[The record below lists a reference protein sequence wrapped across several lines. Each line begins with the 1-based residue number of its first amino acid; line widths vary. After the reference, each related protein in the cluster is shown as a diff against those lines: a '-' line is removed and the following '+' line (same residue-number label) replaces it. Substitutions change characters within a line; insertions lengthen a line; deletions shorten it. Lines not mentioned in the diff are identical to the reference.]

1 MKVLLIFPPISDP
14 RSPHLAQACLA
25 AKLKSEGHE
34 VHLWDLDLELS
45 LKLLEP
51 DNLLRSLE
59 RCKEKMAAIDLK
71 DKKDY
76 ADASYWH
83 HLNQVYRSMG
93 DLPNQIGKTLQILR
107 SDAFY
112 DRERFRWARKSINGA
127 LNLVSVSQHPHLNYQ
142 MDGQVFETV
151 YRADSLSDLK
161 KAVLDDE
168 ANLFGH
174 LYDQYVLPRISQLN
188 PQFIGISILN
198 YQQIIPG
205 LTISHRLMQRGWQ
218 VFIGGTL
225 FVKFIKEIEQDIQ
238 FFDFCRGL
246 IVYEGE
252 TALTELLT
260 ALERREGVG
269 EVPNLLYPSEKMVKF
284 ASPVVVEDLNQL
296 PTPDFDGLPLN
307 AYLAPRIV
315 LPFNLGKGCYW
326 DRCLFCEIPFINN
339 RTKQNFRIKEV
350 SLIVDQ
356 LEELSRKYNTPYFQ
370 FTDESCHPD
379 VLAAIADK
387 TIERKLNIRYICYAR
402 FDLGFSQK
410 LCKHLYQAGCRKIL
424 FGLES
429 GSQRILDMVNKGI
442 SVDQAEKTLRNC
454 AGAGIRFRV
463 FAMIG
468 LPHETV
474 DEAME
479 TFNFFKRNK
488 DLFISPFNHFEFSP
502 FHLDRH
508 SPFGRE
514 PDKHALHSLSG
525 NENPFSLG
533 GWSFETDEGMS
544 IKKMKKVYREIT
556 GELYNLLNVR
566 NKYSGWEEYALLSID
581 RMDFPPPQQ

>member
-14 RSPHLAQACLA
+14 RAPHLAHSCLA
-25 AKLKSEGHE
+25 AKLRGEGHE

-51 DNLLRSLE
+51 DNLLRTLD
-59 RCKEKMAAIDLK
+59 RCKEKMAAIDRK
-71 DKKDY
+71 TKKEY
-76 ADASYWH
+76 EDASYWH
-83 HLNQVYRSMG
+83 HLNKAYRSMA
-93 DLPNQIGKTLQILR
+93 DIPKDIGKALQILR

-112 DRERFRWARKSINGA
+112 DREQFRWARRSINGA
-127 LNLVSVSQHPHLNYQ
+127 LNLVSVSHHPHLNYQ
-142 MDGQVFETV
+142 IDGQVFETV
-151 YRADSLSDLK
+151 YRADSLYDLK

-205 LTISHRLMQRGWQ
+205 FTISHRLMQKGWP

-225 FVKFIKEIEQDIQ
+225 FVKFIKEIQQDIQ

-246 IVYEGE
+246 IIYEGE
-252 TALTELLT
+252 TALSKLL
-260 ALERREGVG
+260 AAMERGEGF
-269 EVPNLLYPSEKMVKF
+269 ESVPNLLHPVEKTSKLN
-284 ASPVVVEDLNQL
+284 STIILEDLNQL
-296 PTPDFDGLPLN
+296 PTPDFNGLPLN
-307 AYLAPRIV
+307 AYLAPGIV
-315 LPFNLGKGCYW
+315 LPFNLGKGCHW
-326 DRCLFCEIPFINN
+326 NRCYFCEIPFINN

-356 LEELSRKYNTPYFQ
+356 LEELSLKYNTPYFQ

-387 TIERKLNIRYICYAR
+387 TLERKLNIRYICYAR
-402 FDLGFSQK
+402 FDYGFSEK
-410 LCKHLYQAGCRKIL
+410 LCKHLYQGGCRKIL

-454 AGAGIRFRV
+454 TGAGIRFRV

-474 DEAME
+474 EEAME
-479 TFNFFKRNK
+479 TFDFFKRNK

-514 PDKHALHSLSG
+514 PDKHTLRSLSG

-544 IKKMKKVYREIT
+544 IKRMKKVYREIT
-556 GELYNLLNVR
+556 GELYNLLEVE

-581 RMDFPPPQQ
+581 RRDVPPLQQ